1 MNQGKEGQTIFR
13 WNINGKEE
21 SSSTPT
27 AKNVDNNVLITIK
40 NNRLDI
46 KKYPIKEFQ
55 EKRVSFKLIVQKFI
69 RAYLAYDRWHLK
81 RNFISSVIRIN

>member
-1 MNQGKEGQTIFR
+1 MNQGKEGQTIFG
-13 WNINGKEE
+13 WNINGKVE

-40 NNRLDI
+40 DNRLDI

-69 RAYLAYDRWHLK
+69 RAYLTYDRWHLK
-81 RNFISSVIRIN
+81 GIFISSVIRIN